1 MQNRRLRED
10 LVRTQEELLS
20 ERRSRRLSNAPPLL
34 PPLARIKTVRTKE
47 LAGLEQEEEEEEEE
61 EEEQRCEDCSAQMLL
76 FFPKLAPIRTTLPG
90 LRQREIAEA
99 EAALKQAAMEKQE
112 EKEREIK
119 QEEMEMEMDME
130 EEKMVQ
136 EEGEKEDPR
145 RWKRR
150 QNVSCLM
157 LLPEAAAEGEGLQQ
171 REEMDQRGQGE
182 GEGLQRKE
190 GVDPR
195 GPGEAAGLWV
205 LLQEADWLN
214 DSLEQK
220 LKEARCRVEEQE
232 EQLKEAQRARDEGKM
247 RESVLMQQLRG
258 LGSTLLDGRKR
269 ESDLI
274 QQLRAAGGALAEGKE
289 REGALLQQLHGVGR
303 ALEESRDREGA
314 LLQQLR
320 AADWE
325 KRALSDQ
332 CDLLTS
338 EVCESS
344 VTQLRLQDQL
354 REAQLQVQVLSDRCR
369 VVEGEAAA
377 LRLAATEGGNPL
389 QRQHRVWGFTQ
400 GPVEGA
406 WQNTAPDARSA
417 ARQSDAVAS
426 LKQKLEDASLEANQ
440 QVKAFSYHCHQLEL
454 KAQASELR
462 AGEAEAA
469 LKLCSL
475 QAQESEVR
483 AEKAEVALEQQRQT
497 CLQAQAWAAYHA
509 QCNQAMESTVSSLQ
523 QENVMSVTLVHA
535 LLAVMGKRVALP
547 LALPGGS
554 MLQLPP
560 IVPSPLLTLL
570 VPWVR
575 EILPTLADDNS
586 GAVAGEL
593 VGELAAA
600 SGLASSDGSSA
611 N

>member
-1 MQNRRLRED
+1 M
-10 LVRTQEELLS
+10 
-20 ERRSRRLSNAPPLL
+20 
-34 PPLARIKTVRTKE
+34 
-47 LAGLEQEEEEEEEE
+47 
-61 EEEQRCEDCSAQMLL
+61 
-76 FFPKLAPIRTTLPG
+76 
-90 LRQREIAEA
+90 
-99 EAALKQAAMEKQE
+99 
-112 EKEREIK
+112 
-119 QEEMEMEMDME
+119 
-130 EEKMVQ
+130 
-136 EEGEKEDPR
+136 
-145 RWKRR
+145 
-150 QNVSCLM
+150 
-157 LLPEAAAEGEGLQQ
+157 
-171 REEMDQRGQGE
+171 
-182 GEGLQRKE
+182 
-190 GVDPR
+190 
-195 GPGEAAGLWV
+195 
-205 LLQEADWLN
+205 
-214 DSLEQK
+214 
-220 LKEARCRVEEQE
+220 EEQE

-338 EVCESS
+338 KVCESS

-483 AEKAEVALEQQRQT
+483 AEKAEVALEQQQQT

-509 QCNQAMESTVSSLQ
+509 QCNQVMKSTVSCLQ

-586 GAVAGEL
+586 GAVAGEQ